1 MYLQTLQLTNFK
13 NYESLN
19 LELSPGLN
27 GFVGNNGCG
36 KTNILDA
43 VYYLSMC
50 KSYLNSNDRQ
60 NIRFDQSFF
69 SISGNWNI
77 SQKAGMN
84 FLGEGI
90 NTKNTICLGL
100 CFVILLIQAFWK

>member
-43 VYYLSMC
+43 IYYLSMC

-69 SISGNWNI
+69 
-77 SQKAGMN
+77 
-84 FLGEGI
+84 FY
-90 NTKNTICLGL
+90 
-100 CFVILLIQAFWK
+100 FWKLEYFSKIDKCALCI